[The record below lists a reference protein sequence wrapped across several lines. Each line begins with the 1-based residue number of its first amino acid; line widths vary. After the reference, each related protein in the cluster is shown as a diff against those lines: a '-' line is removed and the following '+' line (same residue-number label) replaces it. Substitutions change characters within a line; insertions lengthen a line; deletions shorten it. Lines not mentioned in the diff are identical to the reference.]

1 MREGTVRPGQTGK
14 IRKPLNLLYSLRR
27 HLVLALVISAV
38 GSACAV
44 FAAHIKTTTTFTA
57 EAVLNV
63 EPSVPKILHRTEDT
77 MMLRSYED
85 WMRTQVN
92 IIESYPILKEA
103 IESHHN
109 AGHVWRRP
117 GESERTAVARL
128 NAKLKVAQMRD
139 TQLIRVSMSSSN
151 KKGLAEI
158 VNSVVQTFMNS
169 KKRQQEDED
178 TVKLKRLN
186 QEKEKVQNQL
196 DASYHELER
205 VSNLLGTAVTEEK
218 NLYVYIDS
226 LYDLKQ
232 SQNKLFLER
241 IDLANKLESLRKKTK
256 TVETMDIDPLVNEIV
271 ERNALLQDNLIQRNR
286 KEQEMRDL
294 MVDLSEENPQYR
306 HQQNRMAKLH
316 EQTERLGKT
325 ISEREKRIL
334 REKMLAENRMDIMN
348 LSADYEAVLKTE
360 EQVEQKM
367 KELQKDILERNT
379 AVLRASTSRQEIE
392 RLQSSLNRINERI
405 DQITLEWANP
415 GRIHVMELAIPP
427 EDGVGNKMKLLIA
440 GVFGSFVFGFGL
452 AVGLDILDPTI
463 RRPDEIRKGLGFPPT
478 GFVIDSK
485 EDGIDPE
492 QIHFVFKKHFS
503 SFIHDQYSKIAIHF
517 DKERKAHGSSVF
529 MFLSPKSGYGAT
541 SQAINVLASMD
552 APLDRKLYLD
562 LNYRNP
568 VENSL
573 PFLAGKEGISDWS
586 GQTGEID
593 PYIRTEPR
601 LPFRVLA
608 LGTVKELFPPVLALS
623 RVSELLGALRPRFDC
638 IFIDA
643 PPLLTSNYSEGL
655 AALSDVTVLVVEA
668 GRTHWGEIAH
678 AVNLL
683 DRIGTQVVSIVLNRV
698 RILKEGYYKEAME
711 QFYGKRALEKDG
723 FSIRKFG
730 GLFRLRKERDG

>member
-1 MREGTVRPGQTGK
+1 MREGTVRPGQNRK
-14 IRKPLNLLYSLRR
+14 IRKPLNLLSSLRR
-27 HLVLALVISAV
+27 HFVLALVVSAV
-38 GSACAV
+38 VSAFAV
-44 FAAHIKTTTTFTA
+44 FAAHKKATTTFTA

-63 EPSVPKILHRTEDT
+63 EPSVPKILYRTEDT

-103 IESHHN
+103 IEAHHR
-109 AGHVWRRP
+109 AGHAWRRP
-117 GESERTAVARL
+117 GESERTAIARL
-128 NAKLKVAQMRD
+128 NAKLKVVQMRD
-139 TQLIRVSMSSSN
+139 TQLIQISMSSIN
-151 KKGLAEI
+151 KEGLAEI

-169 KKRQQEDED
+169 KRRQQEDED
-178 TVKLKRLN
+178 TIKLKRLN

-196 DASYHELER
+196 DASYHELES
-205 VSNLLGTAVTEEK
+205 VSNSLGTAITEEK

-232 SQNKLFLER
+232 SQNKIFLER
-241 IDLANKLESLRKKTK
+241 INLTNKLESLQKKSK
-256 TVETMDIDPLVNEIV
+256 TIETMDIDPFVSEIV
-271 ERNALLQDNLIQRNR
+271 ERNPLLQDNLIQLNR
-286 KEQEMRDL
+286 KEQEIRDL
-294 MVDLSEENPQYR
+294 TVDLSDENPQYK

-325 ISEREKRIL
+325 ISERERRIL
-334 REKMLAENRMDIMN
+334 REKMLADNRMEIVN

-360 EQVEQKM
+360 EQVEQKL
-367 KELQKDILERNT
+367 KELQKDILEYNT

-405 DQITLEWANP
+405 DQINLEWANP
-415 GRIHVMELAIPP
+415 GRIHVMELAVPP
-427 EDGVGNKMKLLIA
+427 EDGVGNKTKLTIA
-440 GVFGSFVFGFGL
+440 GVIGSFVFGFGL
-452 AVGLDILDPTI
+452 AVGLDVLDPTI
-463 RRPDEIRKGLGFPPT
+463 RRPDEIQKGLGFPPT
-478 GFVIDSK
+478 GFVLDSK

-492 QIHFVFKKHFS
+492 QIYFVFKKHFA
-503 SFIHDQYSKIAIHF
+503 SFVHDLYCKIAIHF

-529 MFLSPKSGYGAT
+529 MFLSPKGGYGAT
-541 SQAINVLASMD
+541 SAAINVLASAD

-573 PFLAGKEGISDWS
+573 PFLDGKEGISDWS

-593 PYIRTEPR
+593 PYIRTDPR

-608 LGTVKELFPPVLALS
+608 LGTVKELFPPVLTLS
-623 RVSELLGALRPRFDC
+623 RVSELLDALRPLYDF

-655 AALSDVTVLVVEA
+655 VTLSDVTVLVVEA
-668 GRTHWGEIAH
+668 ERTPWGEIAH

-683 DRIGTQVVSIVLNRV
+683 DRIGTQVVSIILNRV
-698 RILKEGYYKEAME
+698 RILKGGYYKQAME
-711 QFYGKRALEKDG
+711 QFYGKRAQGKKW
-723 FSIRKFG
+723 IK
-730 GLFRLRKERDG
+730 